1 MLQKLDTA
9 GSKSVF
15 LNTEMRILPVL
26 VNMEL
31 NGVQVYPFEREG
43 LIYLIIKKI
52 RLKHSNLQQ
61 NSSKNVQIN

>member
-61 NSSKNVQIN
+61 NSSKNIQIN